1 MTHLRVQELAK
12 ARGLNILTLSHRAQL
27 AYGTVAGLWHDKADQ
42 YNRRS
47 LDRIA
52 VALGVTVAD
61 LFGGEPADTR
71 SEPGNFVPTLRA
83 ALHLAA

>member
-1 MTHLRVQELAK
+1 MTHLRVKELAQ
-12 ARGLNILTLSHRAQL
+12 ARGLNIQHLANRAQL
-27 AYGTVAGLWHDKADQ
+27 SYTTVLNLWHDKADQ

-71 SEPGNFVPTLRA
+71 EVPGQYAPTWAVA
-83 ALHLAA
+83 A